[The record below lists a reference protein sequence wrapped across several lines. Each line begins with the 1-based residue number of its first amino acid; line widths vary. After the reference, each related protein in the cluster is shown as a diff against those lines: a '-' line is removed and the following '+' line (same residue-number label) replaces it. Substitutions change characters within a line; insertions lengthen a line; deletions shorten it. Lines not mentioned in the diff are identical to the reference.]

1 MIIKRERLELESYL
15 KDKSKMDKLEPLLR
29 QQIFDFCRDSYNLHR
44 KEEKIKRLKNDIKV
58 EQVKMR
64 IISKRLTSEYHFV
77 VNELSLGRPP
87 VNITPETKGKSF
99 RLDINYRGT
108 RKKVTIGKTYKE
120 LNELCKKHNLRL
132 YNKINEKVNE
142 LNWKVMVKNHL
153 KYYISDIV
161 ESKTKDEFENSGQ
174 IVINPKTLKL
184 QFLTKKDEIEKRSG
198 KPSKK
203 QSVPDNS
210 QNRGLGKNESNG
222 VLKFGGGNSG
232 WNGKVTNVD
241 DTPERLKN
249 NNTKKN
255 SLFSDDKEKESFV
268 KKFMF
273 KQKMGGNT
281 KGKKK

>member
-1 MIIKRERLELESYL
+1 MIIKRERLELESLL
-15 KDKSKMDKLEPLLR
+15 KDKPRMDKLEPLLR
-29 QQIFDFCRDSYNLHR
+29 QQIFDYCRDSYNLHR

-64 IISKRLTSEYHFV
+64 NISKRLTSEYHFV

-87 VNITPETKGKSF
+87 VNITPESKGKSF

-108 RKKVTIGKTYKE
+108 RRKVTIGKSFKE
-120 LNELCKKHNLRL
+120 LDDLCKKHNPKL

-142 LNWKVMVKNHL
+142 VNWRKMIKNHL
-153 KYYISDIV
+153 KYYVSDIIN
-161 ESKTKDEFENSGQ
+161 SITKEEFENYVQ
-174 IVINPKTLKL
+174 IVIDSKSLKL
-184 QFLTKKDEIEKRSG
+184 EFLKKKEETDKGRG
-198 KPSKK
+198 KPKK
-203 QSVPDNS
+203 KPSVPDNLH
-210 QNRGLGKNESNG
+210 NRGLGKNESNG

-241 DTPERLKN
+241 DTPERLRN

-255 SLFSDDKEKESFV
+255 SLFSDDKEKEFLV

-281 KGKKK
+281 KGRKK